1 MTRGNQRD
9 KDRERAA
16 ARAKGGNKNST
27 IKGADD
33 TANIMREK
41 QRLAEEKKKVI
52 IQKKGPRLDPPPIGP
67 SCPFLGRFLRREHLK
82 FCSLRWWSLAF

>member
-9 KDRERAA
+9 TDRARAQQ
-16 ARAKGGNKNST
+16 RAKGSASNST

-41 QRLAEEKKKVI
+41 QRLAEEKKAAAAAGVQTEASRSAKQVDYMKED
-52 IQKKGPRLDPPPIGP
+52 QKKK
-67 SCPFLGRFLRREHLK
+67 EK
-82 FCSLRWWSLAF
+82 K